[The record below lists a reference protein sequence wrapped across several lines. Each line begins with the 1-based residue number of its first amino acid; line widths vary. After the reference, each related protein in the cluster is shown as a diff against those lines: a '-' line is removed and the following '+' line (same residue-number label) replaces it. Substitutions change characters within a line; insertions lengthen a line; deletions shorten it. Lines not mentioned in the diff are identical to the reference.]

1 MSETILISINSWQE
15 KDLLQT
21 MTSALLSADSPESIR
36 FSVFNEGFKFKDLDF
51 SSINAKVFYINA
63 ESSELFGMGLSRL
76 IASSINDRDYDFH
89 LQIDAHMFFEK
100 SWDTYLKD
108 QYNQLAKKYPNPIIT
123 AYTPWWDEQNGQP
136 HLFGQT
142 LIDPTNYEVGP
153 GVFGGNLEINLKDI
167 RISPALTGTHIDWCK
182 EEFEYKEHYMISA
195 HFMFSS
201 PKLHRELVSD
211 PFIAWGGDEPVYALR
226 ASTRGWQMFTVKR
239 TLLCH
244 KNKWKSVEGKNVLY
258 NQEDWRNGIASTYN
272 KNNTHSDKF
281 MLDIFLG
288 RYFGY
293 WGAPDMDSL
302 KEYESKLKTTF
313 KEYYE
318 GDGYR
323 SFSYWDAVN
332 DGK

>member
-21 MTSALLSADSPESIR
+21 MTSALLSADAPENVR
-36 FSVFNEGFKFKDLDF
+36 FSVFNEGFKFKDIDF
-51 SSINAKVFYINA
+51 SSLNSKVFYINA

-76 IASSINDRDYDFH
+76 IASTINDRDYDFH

-108 QYNQLAKKYPNPIIT
+108 QYNQLSKKYENPIIT
-123 AYTPWWDEQNGQP
+123 AYTPWWEEQDGRP
-136 HLFGQT
+136 HLFGT
-142 LIDPTNYEVGP
+142 SLIDPKNYSVP
-153 GVFGGNLEINLKDI
+153 DDLYGNSLDINQKDI
-167 RISPALTGTHIDWCK
+167 RVSPALIGTTIDWSK

-201 PKLHRELVSD
+201 PKLHRDIIAD
-211 PFIAWGGDEPVYALR
+211 PFITWGGDEPVYALR

-239 TLLCH
+239 PLLCH

-258 NQEDWRNGIASTYN
+258 QPDDWRSGTSGTYN
-272 KNNTHSDKF
+272 KNNLHSDKF
-281 MLDIFLG
+281 MLDLFLG

-302 KEYESKLKTTF
+302 KEYESKIKITF
-313 KEYYE
+313 KDYYD

-323 SFSYWDAVN
+323 SFSYWDALDV
-332 DGK
+332 

>member
-21 MTSALLSADSPESIR
+21 MTSALLSADSPENIR
-36 FSVFNEGFKFKDLDF
+36 FSVFNEGFTFKDVDF
-51 SSINAKVFYINA
+51 SSLNSKVFYINA

-76 IASSINDRDYDFH
+76 ISSTINDRDYDFH

-108 QYNQLAKKYPNPIIT
+108 QYSQLSKKYDNPIIT
-123 AYTPWWDEQNGQP
+123 AYTPWWEENNGEP
-136 HLFGQT
+136 LLFGRT
-142 LIDPTNYEVGP
+142 PIDPRNYEIEP
-153 GVFGGNLEINLKDI
+153 GIYGNSLEINKKDI
-167 RISPALTGTHIDWCK
+167 RVSPALIGTSIDWSK

-201 PKLHRELVSD
+201 PKLHREIIAD
-211 PFIAWGGDEPVYALR
+211 PYIAWGGDEPVYALR

-239 TLLCH
+239 PLLCH
-244 KNKWKSVEGKNVLY
+244 KNKWKSIEGKNVLY
-258 NQEDWRNGIASTYN
+258 QPDDWRSGTSTTYN
-272 KNNTHSDKF
+272 KNNKHSDKF

-293 WGAPDMDSL
+293 WGAPSMDAL
-302 KEYESKLKTTF
+302 KEYESKINTTF
-313 KEYYE
+313 KDYYDGE
-318 GDGYR
+318 GYR
-323 SFSYWDAVN
+323 NFSYWDALN
-332 DGK
+332 E